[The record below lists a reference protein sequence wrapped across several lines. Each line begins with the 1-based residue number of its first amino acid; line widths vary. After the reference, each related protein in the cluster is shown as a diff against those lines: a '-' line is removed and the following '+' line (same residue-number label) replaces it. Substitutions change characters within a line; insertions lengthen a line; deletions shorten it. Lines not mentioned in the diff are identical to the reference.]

1 MLVSRSVFAFSA
13 ILLLSAVSLPAQ
25 DAAADSGAFVV
36 RRARDTVAVE
46 RFTRA
51 ATKLEGTLTL
61 RNPKR
66 TSERYSA
73 VIAPDASIPLIEVTT
88 REGADTGSRGAKVV
102 QRARVIFK
110 EDSVAVDEMSGA
122 GLMTRVFGTEAGAVP
137 YLNLSFA
144 LLEQAVLRAR
154 AKADQSQVAFFNL
167 GGGQTITARVTG
179 VGRDSLTMDI
189 GDVRY
194 RLKVDQ
200 KGRVLGARIP
210 DQNVVVDRM

>member
-1 MLVSRSVFAFSA
+1 MLVSRSLFALSA

-46 RFTRA
+46 RFTRT

-73 VIAPDASIPLIEVTT
+73 VIAPDATIPLIEVTT

-154 AKADQSQVAFFNL
+154 AKADQSQLAFFNL

-179 VGRDSLTMDI
+179 VGRDSLTLDI